1 VFFLYLCN
9 VIEKSKEM
17 TDEQLQENNYSASNI
32 QVLEGLEAVRK
43 RPAMYI
49 GDISEKGLHHLVN
62 ETVDNS
68 IDEAMAGYCTHIE
81 VTINEDNSITVLD
94 NGRGIPVDE
103 HEKMHKS
110 ALEVVMTVLHAGG
123 KFDKGSYKV
132 SGGLHGVGVSCVNA
146 LSTHMMS
153 QVYRNGHIY
162 QQEYEKGKPLYDVKI
177 VGDTDKTGTRQQFWP
192 DPTIFTTTEY
202 KYDIIAR
209 RMRELAYLNAGITI
223 TLTDL
228 RPDEDGN
235 LRQPEV
241 FHAKEGLKEFV
252 RYVDRHRTSII
263 GDPICLKTEKDGVPI
278 EVALLYNS
286 DYSENIHSYVNN
298 INTIEGG
305 THLTGFRIAL
315 ARTLKKYSDED
326 DQLRKQ
332 IEKAKIDVAQ
342 DDFRE
347 GLTAII
353 SVKVAEPQFEG
364 QTKTKLGNSEVNGAV
379 QKAVGEAMT
388 NYLEE
393 HPKEAHTICEKVIL
407 AATARIAA
415 RKARESVQR
424 KNPMTG
430 GGLPGKLADCSNKDP
445 KDCEIFL
452 VEGDSAGGS
461 AKQGRD
467 RHFQAILPL
476 RGKILNVEKV
486 QWHRVFEAESVMN
499 IIQSIGVRFGVDGE
513 DSKEANIDKLRYD
526 KIIIMTDADVD
537 GSHIDTLIM
546 TLFYRFMPQVI
557 QGGHLYIATPPLY
570 KCTYKKFSEYCYTE
584 QQRQAFIDKYVAGD
598 ENSNLLHTQR
608 YKGLGEMNPE
618 QLWETTMNPENR
630 LLKQVTIENAAEADE
645 IFSMLMGD
653 DVEPRREFIEKN
665 ATYANIDA

>member
-1 VFFLYLCN
+1 
-9 VIEKSKEM
+9 M
-17 TDEQLQENNYSASNI
+17 
-32 QVLEGLEAVRK
+32 LEGLEAVRK

-81 VTINEDNSITVLD
+81 VTINTDNSITVQD

-103 HEKMHKS
+103 HAKLHKS

-146 LSTHMMS
+146 LSTHMLS
-153 QVYRNGHIY
+153 QVFRDGKIY
-162 QQEYEKGKPLYDVKI
+162 QQEYEKGKPLYSVKV
-177 VGDTDKTGTRQQFWP
+177 VGETNLRGTRQQFWP
-192 DPTIFTTTEY
+192 DGSIFTTTEY
-202 KYDIIAR
+202 KYEIIAK

-228 RPDEDGN
+228 RPDEEGN
-235 LRQPEV
+235 TKQEV

-252 RYVDRHRTSII
+252 RYVDRHRTHLFDDVIY
-263 GDPICLKTEKDGVPI
+263 LKTEKQGIPI
-278 EVALLYNS
+278 EAAVMYNT
-286 DYSENIHSYVNN
+286 DYNENIHSYVNN

-305 THLTGFRIAL
+305 THLVGFRMAL
-315 ARTLKKYSDED
+315 TRTLKKYADNDPNIS
-326 DQLRKQ
+326 KQ
-332 IEKAKIDVAQ
+332 IEKAKIEIAGE
-342 DDFRE
+342 DFRE
-347 GLTAII
+347 GLTAVI
-353 SVKVAEPQFEG
+353 SIKVAEPQFEG
-364 QTKTKLGNSEVNGAV
+364 HTKTKLGNSEVAGAV
-379 QKAVGEAMT
+379 QQAVGEALT
-388 NYLEE
+388 YYLEE
-393 HPKEAHTICEKVIL
+393 HPKEAKQICDKVIL

-445 KDCEIFL
+445 KQCEIFL

-467 RHFQAILPL
+467 RYTQAILPL

-486 QWHRVFEAESVMN
+486 MWHKVFESESVMN
-499 IIQSIGVRFGVDGE
+499 IIQSIGVRFGVNGE
-513 DSKEANIDKLRYD
+513 DDKEANIDKLRYD

-546 TLFYRFMPQVI
+546 TLFYRFMPKVI
-557 QGGHLYIATPPLY
+557 QEGHLYIANPPLY
-570 KCTYKKFSEYCYTE
+570 LCTYKNKAREYCYTD
-584 QQRQAFIDKYVAGD
+584 QQRQAFLDKWGD
-598 ENSNLLHTQR
+598 GVEDGKSLHTQR

-618 QLWETTMNPENR
+618 QLWETTMNPETR

-653 DVEPRREFIEKN
+653 DVEPRREFIEKH

>member
-1 VFFLYLCN
+1 MAEN
-9 VIEKSKEM
+9 
-17 TDEQLQENNYSASNI
+17 QNNANNYSASNI

-68 IDEAMAGYCTHIE
+68 IDEAMAGYCTDIE
-81 VTINEDNSITVLD
+81 VTINEDNSITVED
-94 NGRGIPVDE
+94 NGRGIPVDM
-103 HEKMHKS
+103 HEKLHKS

-146 LSTHMMS
+146 LSTHMLS
-153 QVYRNGHIY
+153 QVFRGGKIY
-162 QQEYEKGKPLYDVKI
+162 QQEYEKGKPLYPVKV
-177 VGDTDKTGTRQQFWP
+177 VGETNKRGTRQQFWP
-192 DPTIFTTTEY
+192 DPTIFTHTVY
-202 KYDIIAR
+202 KWDIIAN
-209 RMRELAYLNAGITI
+209 RMRELAFLNAGIKI
-223 TLTDL
+223 TLKDL
-228 RPDEDGN
+228 RPDEEGKTKE
-235 LRQPEV
+235 QV
-241 FHAKEGLKEFV
+241 FHAKDGLKEFV
-252 RYVDRHRTSII
+252 RYVDRHRTHLFDDVIY
-263 GDPICLKTEKDGVPI
+263 LKTEKQGIPI
-278 EVALLYNS
+278 EIAVMYNT

-305 THLTGFRIAL
+305 THLTGFRMAL
-315 ARTLKKYSDED
+315 TRTLKAYAEADPTIS
-326 DQLRKQ
+326 KQ
-332 IEKAKIDVAQ
+332 IEKAKVEIAPE
-342 DDFRE
+342 DFRE
-347 GLTAII
+347 GLTAVI
-353 SVKVAEPQFEG
+353 SIKVAEPQFEG
-364 QTKTKLGNSEVNGAV
+364 QTKTKLGNSEVQGAV
-379 QKAVGEAMT
+379 QQAVNEALSD
-388 NYLEE
+388 YLEE
-393 HPKEAHTICEKVIL
+393 HPDEAKRICEKVVL

-424 KNPMTG
+424 KNFMTG
-430 GGLPGKLADCSNKDP
+430 GGLPGKLADCSMKDP
-445 KDCEIFL
+445 KECEIFL

-467 RHFQAILPL
+467 RFRQAILPL

-486 QWHRVFEAESVMN
+486 QWHKVFEAESVMN

-513 DSKEANIDKLRYD
+513 DSKEANTDKLRYD

-546 TLFYRFMPQVI
+546 TLFYRFMPKVI
-557 QGGHLYIATPPLY
+557 EEGHLYIATPPLY
-570 KCTYKKFSEYCYTE
+570 KCTYRSKVSEYCYTE
-584 QQRQAFIDKYVAGD
+584 QQRQAFIDKYGD
-598 ENSNLLHTQR
+598 GVEDKNIHTQR

-618 QLWETTMNPENR
+618 QLRETTMDPSTR
-630 LLKQVTIENAAEADE
+630 LLKQVTIENAAQADE

-653 DVEPRREFIEKN
+653 DVEPRREFIEQN

>member
-1 VFFLYLCN
+1 MAEN
-9 VIEKSKEM
+9 
-17 TDEQLQENNYSASNI
+17 QNNANNYSASNI

-68 IDEAMAGYCTHIE
+68 IDEAMAGYCSEIE
-81 VTINEDNSITVLD
+81 VTINEDNSITVED

-103 HEKMHKS
+103 HKKLHKS

-146 LSTHMMS
+146 LSTHMKS
-153 QVYRNGHIY
+153 QVFRGGKIY
-162 QQEYEKGKPLYDVKI
+162 QQEYEKGKPLYPVKI
-177 VGDTDKTGTRQQFWP
+177 VGDTDKQGTRQQFWP
-192 DPTIFTTTEY
+192 DPTIFTTTIY
-202 KYDIIAR
+202 KWDIIAN
-209 RMRELAYLNAGITI
+209 RMRELAFLNAGIKI

-228 RPDEDGN
+228 RPDEEGKTK
-235 LRQPEV
+235 QMV
-241 FHAKEGLKEFV
+241 FHAKDGLKEFV
-252 RYVDRHRTSII
+252 RYVDRHRTHLFDDVIY
-263 GDPICLKTEKDGVPI
+263 LKTEKQGIPI
-278 EVALLYNS
+278 EIAIMYNT

-305 THLTGFRIAL
+305 THLTGFRMAL
-315 ARTLKKYSDED
+315 TRTLKAYAEADATIS
-326 DQLRKQ
+326 KQ
-332 IEKAKIDVAQ
+332 IEKAKVEIAPE
-342 DDFRE
+342 DFRE
-347 GLTAII
+347 GLTAVI
-353 SVKVAEPQFEG
+353 SIKVAEPQFEG
-364 QTKTKLGNSEVNGAV
+364 QTKTKLGNSEVQGAV
-379 QKAVGEAMT
+379 QQAVNEALAD
-388 NYLEE
+388 YLEE
-393 HPKEAHTICEKVIL
+393 HPDEAKRICEKVVL

-424 KNPMTG
+424 KNFMTG
-430 GGLPGKLADCSNKDP
+430 GGLPGKLADCSIKDP
-445 KDCEIFL
+445 KECEIFL

-467 RHFQAILPL
+467 RFHQAILPL

-486 QWHRVFEAESVMN
+486 QWHKVFEAESVMN

-513 DSKEANIDKLRYD
+513 DSKEANTDKLRYD

-546 TLFYRFMPQVI
+546 TLFYRFMPKVI
-557 QGGHLYIATPPLY
+557 EEGHLYIATPPLY
-570 KCTYKKFSEYCYTE
+570 KCSFKNKVSEYCYTE
-584 QQRQAFIDKYVAGD
+584 QQRQAFLDKYGEGQED
-598 ENSNLLHTQR
+598 KNIHTQR

-618 QLWETTMNPENR
+618 QLWETTMDPATR
-630 LLKQVTIENAAEADE
+630 LLKQVTIENAAQADE

-653 DVEPRREFIEKN
+653 DVEPRREFIEQN

>member
-1 VFFLYLCN
+1 
-9 VIEKSKEM
+9 M
-17 TDEQLQENNYSASNI
+17 TEEQLNQEQNYSASNI

-81 VTINEDNSITVLD
+81 VTINEDNSITVQD

-146 LSTHMMS
+146 LSTHMKS
-153 QVYRNGHIY
+153 QVFRTGHIY

-192 DPTIFTTTEY
+192 DGSIFTTTEY
-202 KYDIIAR
+202 KYDIIAK

-228 RPDEDGN
+228 RPDEEGN

-315 ARTLKKYSDED
+315 ARALKKYADDD

-332 IEKAKIDVAQ
+332 IEKAKIEVAQ

-445 KDCEIFL
+445 KECEIFL

-513 DSKEANIDKLRYD
+513 DSKDANIDKLRYD

-570 KCTYKKFSEYCYTE
+570 KCTYKKTSEYCYTE
-584 QQRQAFIDKYVAGD
+584 QQRQAFIDKYVAGNGD
-598 ENSNLLHTQR
+598 DKALHTQR

>member
-1 VFFLYLCN
+1 MAEN
-9 VIEKSKEM
+9 
-17 TDEQLQENNYSASNI
+17 QNAENNYSASNI

-49 GDISEKGLHHLVN
+49 GDISEKGLHHLIN

-68 IDEAMAGYCTHIE
+68 IDEAMAGYCTDIE
-81 VTINEDNSITVLD
+81 VTINEDESITVQD
-94 NGRGIPVDE
+94 NGRGIPVDM
-103 HEKMHKS
+103 HAKLHKS

-146 LSTHMMS
+146 LSTHMTS
-153 QVYRNGHIY
+153 QVFRDGKIY
-162 QQEYEKGKPLYDVKI
+162 QQEYERGKALYPVKV
-177 VGDTDKTGTRQQFWP
+177 VGETNLRGTRQQFWP
-192 DPTIFTTTEY
+192 DGSIFTTTHFQW
-202 KYDIIAR
+202 DIIAR
-209 RMRELAYLNAGITI
+209 RMRELAFLNAGIRI

-228 RPDEDGN
+228 RPNEEGKT
-235 LRQPEV
+235 RTEV
-241 FHAKEGLKEFV
+241 FHAKDGLKEFV
-252 RYVDRHRTSII
+252 RYVDRHRTHLFDDVIY
-263 GDPICLKTEKDGVPI
+263 LKTEKQGIPI
-278 EVALLYNS
+278 EVAIMYNT

-305 THLTGFRIAL
+305 THLTGFRAAL
-315 ARTLKKYSDED
+315 TRTLKAYADNDPVIS
-326 DQLRKQ
+326 KQ
-332 IEKAKIDVAQ
+332 IEKAKIEIAGE
-342 DDFRE
+342 DFRE
-347 GLTAII
+347 GLTAVI
-353 SVKVAEPQFEG
+353 SIKVAEPQFEG
-364 QTKTKLGNSEVNGAV
+364 QTKTKLGNNEVAGAV
-379 QKAVGEAMT
+379 QQAVGETLT

-393 HPKEAHTICEKVIL
+393 HPTEAKQICEKVVL

-424 KNPMTG
+424 KNVMSG

-467 RHFQAILPL
+467 RYTQAILPF

-513 DSKEANIDKLRYD
+513 ADREANIDKLRYD

-546 TLFYRFMPQVI
+546 TLFYRFMPKI
-557 QGGHLYIATPPLY
+557 IEEGHLYIATPPLY
-570 KCTYKKFSEYCYTE
+570 KCTYKNKASEYCYTE
-584 QQRQAFIDKYVAGD
+584 QQRQAFIDKYAQGEED
-598 ENSNLLHTQR
+598 SKNIHTQR

-618 QLWETTMNPENR
+618 QLWETTMNPTTR
-630 LLKQVTIENAAEADE
+630 LLKQVTIENATDADE

-653 DVEPRREFIEKN
+653 DVEPRREFIEQN

>member
-1 VFFLYLCN
+1 MAEN
-9 VIEKSKEM
+9 
-17 TDEQLQENNYSASNI
+17 QNNANNYSASNI

-68 IDEAMAGYCTHIE
+68 IDEAMAGYCTEIE
-81 VTINEDNSITVLD
+81 VTINPDNSITVED
-94 NGRGIPVDE
+94 NGRGIPVDM
-103 HEKMHKS
+103 HEKLHKS

-146 LSTHMMS
+146 LSTHMKS
-153 QVYRNGHIY
+153 QVFRDGKIY
-162 QQEYEKGKPLYDVKI
+162 QQEYEKGKPLYPVKV
-177 VGDTDKTGTRQQFWP
+177 VGETTKRGTRQQFWP
-192 DPTIFTTTEY
+192 DPTIFTHTIY
-202 KYDIIAR
+202 KWDIIAN
-209 RMRELAYLNAGITI
+209 RMRELAFLNAGIKI

-228 RPDEDGN
+228 RPDEEGKTK
-235 LRQPEV
+235 QEV
-241 FHAKEGLKEFV
+241 FHAKDGLKEFV
-252 RYVDRHRTSII
+252 RYVDRHRTHLFDDVIY
-263 GDPICLKTEKDGVPI
+263 LKTEKQGVPI
-278 EVALLYNS
+278 EIAVMYNT
-286 DYSENIHSYVNN
+286 DYTENIHSYVNN

-305 THLTGFRIAL
+305 THLTGFRMAL
-315 ARTLKKYSDED
+315 TRTLKAYAENDPQIS
-326 DQLRKQ
+326 KQ
-332 IEKAKIDVAQ
+332 IEKAKVEIAPE
-342 DDFRE
+342 DFRE
-347 GLTAII
+347 GLTAVI
-353 SVKVAEPQFEG
+353 SIKVAEPQFEG
-364 QTKTKLGNSEVNGAV
+364 QTKTKLGNSEVQGAV
-379 QKAVGEAMT
+379 QQAVNEALAD
-388 NYLEE
+388 YLEE
-393 HPKEAHTICEKVIL
+393 HPEEAKRICEKVVL

-424 KNPMTG
+424 KNFMTG
-430 GGLPGKLADCSNKDP
+430 GGLPGKLADCSIKDP
-445 KDCEIFL
+445 KECEIFL

-467 RHFQAILPL
+467 RFHQAILPL

-486 QWHRVFEAESVMN
+486 QWHKVFEAESVMN

-513 DSKEANIDKLRYD
+513 DSKEANTEKLRYD

-546 TLFYRFMPQVI
+546 TLFYRFMPKVI
-557 QGGHLYIATPPLY
+557 EEGHLYIATPPLY
-570 KCTYKKFSEYCYTE
+570 KCSFKNKVSEYCYTE
-584 QQRQAFIDKYVAGD
+584 QQRQAFLDKYGD
-598 ENSNLLHTQR
+598 GQEDKNIHTQR

-618 QLWETTMNPENR
+618 QLWETTMDPSTR
-630 LLKQVTIENAAEADE
+630 LLKQVTIENAAQADE

-653 DVEPRREFIEKN
+653 DVEPRREFIEQN

>member
-1 VFFLYLCN
+1 MAEN
-9 VIEKSKEM
+9 
-17 TDEQLQENNYSASNI
+17 QNNANNYSASNI

-68 IDEAMAGYCTHIE
+68 IDEAMAGYCTDIE
-81 VTINEDNSITVLD
+81 VTINEDNSITVED

-103 HEKMHKS
+103 HEKLHKS

-153 QVYRNGHIY
+153 QVFRGGKIY
-162 QQEYEKGKPLYDVKI
+162 QQEYEKGKPLYPVKVI
-177 VGDTDKTGTRQQFWP
+177 GETDKRGTRQQFWP
-192 DPTIFTTTEY
+192 DPTIFTTTIY
-202 KYDIIAR
+202 KWDIIAS
-209 RMRELAYLNAGITI
+209 RMRELAFLNAGIKI

-228 RPDEDGN
+228 RPDEEGKTK
-235 LRQPEV
+235 QMV
-241 FHAKEGLKEFV
+241 FHAKDGLKEFV
-252 RYVDRHRTSII
+252 RYVDRHRTHLFDDVIY
-263 GDPICLKTEKDGVPI
+263 LKTEKQGIPI
-278 EVALLYNS
+278 EIAIMYNT

-305 THLTGFRIAL
+305 THLTGFRMAL
-315 ARTLKKYSDED
+315 TRTLKAYAEAEPTIA
-326 DQLRKQ
+326 KQ
-332 IEKAKIDVAQ
+332 IEKAKVEIAPE
-342 DDFRE
+342 DFRE
-347 GLTAII
+347 GLTAVI
-353 SVKVAEPQFEG
+353 SIKVAEPQFEG
-364 QTKTKLGNSEVNGAV
+364 QTKTKLGNSEVQGAV
-379 QKAVGEAMT
+379 QQAVNEALT
-388 NYLEE
+388 DYLEE
-393 HPKEAHTICEKVIL
+393 HPDEAKKICEKVVL

-424 KNPMTG
+424 KNFMTG
-430 GGLPGKLADCSNKDP
+430 GGLPGKLADCSIKDP
-445 KDCEIFL
+445 KESEIFL

-467 RHFQAILPL
+467 RFHQAILPL

-486 QWHRVFEAESVMN
+486 QWHKVFEAESVMN

-513 DSKEANIDKLRYD
+513 DSKEANTDKLRYD
-526 KIIIMTDADVD
+526 KIIIMTNADVD

-546 TLFYRFMPQVI
+546 TLFYRFMPKVI
-557 QGGHLYIATPPLY
+557 EEGHLYIATPPLY
-570 KCTYKKFSEYCYTE
+570 KCSFKNKVSEYCYTE
-584 QQRQAFIDKYVAGD
+584 QQRQAFIDKYGEGVED
-598 ENSNLLHTQR
+598 KNIHTQR

-618 QLWETTMNPENR
+618 QLWETTMDPKTR
-630 LLKQVTIENAAEADE
+630 LLKQVTIENAAHADE

-653 DVEPRREFIEKN
+653 DVEPRREFIEQN